1 MIPKQ
6 TYIHR
11 AYNSIKIKKFYQG
24 NTQAQV
30 NLLLSM
36 LDYALKYFQIK
47 RELNCP
53 DSLIAKSLYLSI
65 EDAKEYL
72 DINTDQFFQY
82 ANMWADVE
90 SKLFEEKDS
99 IAAFYENWKDDVSKF
114 NICANILNQHLDVTS
129 FKALYT
135 YFAAEKIGK
144 GTLIDYGCGTG
155 TLSFAF
161 AIENATASY
170 FLLIDVDNDIKNF
183 IQFRIKKHKLCDNV
197 FFENANSFNKFNYA
211 SGLYCIDVLEHL
223 ENASNVLINKI
234 HPCLKL
240 GGLLYLKAPW
250 GGHLTHLEEASNNF
264 YCEGGRK
271 LLRQKYKLV
280 RRLKPLDIAGVYR
293 KIKK

>member
-1 MIPKQ
+1 MKTKKIL
-6 TYIHR
+6 R
-11 AYNSIKIKKFYQG
+11 ANLQAKV
-24 NTQAQV
+24 NT
-30 NLLLSM
+30 LLSM
-36 LDYALKYFQIK
+36 VEYSLRYLQIK
-47 RELNCP
+47 REIDCP
-53 DSLIAKSLYLSI
+53 ASLIAKSLYLSI

-82 ANMWADVE
+82 ANMWADIE
-90 SKLFEEKDS
+90 SKLFGEKDS
-99 IAAFYENWKDDVSKF
+99 IASFYANWRNNISKF
-114 NICANILNQHLDVTS
+114 VICANILNQHLDVVS
-129 FKALYT
+129 FKALNT
-135 YFAAEKIGK
+135 YFTAGKIGK

-161 AIENATASY
+161 AIENVTASH

-183 IQFRIKKHKLCDNV
+183 VQFRIQKHNLSNNV
-197 FFENANSFNKFNYA
+197 VFEDVNSFNRFNYA

-223 ENASNVLINKI
+223 ENPSNILLNKI

-250 GGHLTHLEEASNNF
+250 GGHITHLEEALNDF

-271 LLRQKYKLV
+271 LLKEKYKLV